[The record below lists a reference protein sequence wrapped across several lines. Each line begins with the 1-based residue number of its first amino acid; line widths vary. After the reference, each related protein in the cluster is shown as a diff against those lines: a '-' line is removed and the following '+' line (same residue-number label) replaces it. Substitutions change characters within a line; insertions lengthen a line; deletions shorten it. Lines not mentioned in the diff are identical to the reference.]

1 LEDRLVEAQI
11 AGLRCLN
18 EPQMIAKCSE
28 EIAARQVGTWS
39 CRSISRQEACCQAA
53 AKATRGKANE
63 SESEEDELII
73 YPTDSDGEALDEEE
87 EKAYDKGGRKE
98 LEELRAARAQ
108 AAAERAA
115 EKARQEKAERRRERR
130 KAEDDACLREELDGF
145 IKKQQL
151 GPLVPQCASQAAR
164 DFYAQ
169 CKKKARY

>member
-1 LEDRLVEAQI
+1 MCLSAQ
-11 AGLRCLN
+11 
-18 EPQMIAKCSE
+18 SDD
-28 EIAARQVGTWS
+28 
-39 CRSISRQEACCQAA
+39 
-53 AKATRGKANE
+53 
-63 SESEEDELII
+63 DELII

-115 EKARQEKAERRRERR
+115 EKARKEETERRKERRKAAKKR